1 MAIHRYR
8 FPPVNVAFVCFA
20 CRVKTTRSK
29 YGGIN
34 QPAVLCPQCRR
45 PCDNIGNRRPAPPR
59 NRESAWQQMERDYRS
74 LQQRILAAYQQWRH
88 EARSATLAHLQ
99 WAQKLNL
106 PDIIARDEFWLEKL
120 DALPDVPR
128 AVNVPYQ
135 RDWLGMVQGAVWHSG
150 LGKPYP
156 AELQA
161 LMGKP
166 FNKERQAQID
176 TRVAKHQRLHL
187 HDFFGEL
194 HTACTT
200 FRDNGQYWHQRDVHE
215 WAEDLCWQ

>member
-45 PCDNIGNRRPAPPR
+45 PCDNIGDRRPAPPR

-120 DALPDVPR
+120 DAR
-128 AVNVPYQ
+128 GQCAVST
-135 RDWLGMVQGAVWHSG
+135 RLAGHGAG
-150 LGKPYP
+150 RG
-156 AELQA
+156 
-161 LMGKP
+161 
-166 FNKERQAQID
+166 
-176 TRVAKHQRLHL
+176 VAQRL
-187 HDFFGEL
+187 
-194 HTACTT
+194 
-200 FRDNGQYWHQRDVHE
+200 GQAVSCRAASIDGQAV
-215 WAEDLCWQ
+215 

>member
-45 PCDNIGNRRPAPPR
+45 PCDNIGDRRPAPPR

-106 PDIIARDEFWLEKL
+106 PDIIARD
-120 DALPDVPR
+120 
-128 AVNVPYQ
+128 
-135 RDWLGMVQGAVWHSG
+135 
-150 LGKPYP
+150 
-156 AELQA
+156 
-161 LMGKP
+161 
-166 FNKERQAQID
+166 
-176 TRVAKHQRLHL
+176 
-187 HDFFGEL
+187 
-194 HTACTT
+194 
-200 FRDNGQYWHQRDVHE
+200 
-215 WAEDLCWQ
+215 LCWQ